1 MKCEDCLYEKICYMR
16 EISNDIKE
24 EIKEFGCMN
33 FIACADV
40 REVKDVWR
48 PTKDGL
54 GMRHMFE
61 ELNRLYGDEFIK
73 YK

>member
-1 MKCEDCLYEKICYMR
+1 MKYEDCLYEKICYMR

-40 REVKDVWR
+40 REVKDDWEWKPR
-48 PTKDGL
+48 CKG
-54 GMRHMFE
+54 E
-61 ELNRLYGDEFIK
+61 GDA
-73 YK
+73 

>member
-1 MKCEDCLYEKICYMR
+1 MKCEDCLYEKICSMR

-40 REVKDVWR
+40 REVKDDWEWKHLWKR
-48 PTKDGL
+48 FDFCDDPKS
-54 GMRHMFE
+54 
-61 ELNRLYGDEFIK
+61 IK
-73 YK
+73 RETVL

>member
-24 EIKEFGCMN
+24 EIKQFGCMN

-40 REVKDVWR
+40 REVKDDWERMCAV
-48 PTKDGL
+48 KVKE
-54 GMRHMFE
+54 MH
-61 ELNRLYGDEFIK
+61 K
-73 YK
+73 

>member
-1 MKCEDCLYEKICYMR
+1 MKCEDCLYEKICSMR

-40 REVKDVWR
+40 QEIKHGEWIKMCNLRRKM
-48 PTKDGL
+48 DG
-54 GMRHMFE
+54 
-61 ELNRLYGDEFIK
+61 DT
-73 YK
+73 

>member
-40 REVKDVWR
+40 REVKDGNSKTSV
-48 PTKDGL
+48 
-54 GMRHMFE
+54 
-61 ELNRLYGDEFIK
+61 
-73 YK
+73 

>member
-33 FIACADV
+33 FTACADV
-40 REVKDVWR
+40 REVKDDWVVQMCEKLKTTGSGSR
-48 PTKDGL
+48 AVKVKE
-54 GMRHMFE
+54 MH
-61 ELNRLYGDEFIK
+61 K
-73 YK
+73 